1 MSVITKEL
9 DTSGGHTIR
18 VATCSPSCLSL
29 CVCGGGGLGLFAV
42 LETECRTSSF

>member
-18 VATCSPSCLSL
+18 VATCSPSCLSW
-29 CVCGGGGLGLFAV
+29 GGGLGLFAV
-42 LETECRTSSF
+42 VETECRTSSF